1 MGDGSSPSSLSRA
14 GIWRLISGAA
24 SFPTLFSTASGV
36 SGLVAGPLSIPF
48 SRTTELLSEAF
59 QLASGRWLRHR
70 LVNQVKTRLRLLL
83 RVLTALHKV
92 SHCFWQR
99 VYPMPRVSPLNSQV
113 AFRSQI
119 SGIVFNIADSTGGF
133 HGLCLCPVSSP
144 VKCSVCL
151 AFRRLSFWRLPVFF
165 GPPESFHRADTQ

>member
-1 MGDGSSPSSLSRA
+1 M
-14 GIWRLISGAA
+14 
-24 SFPTLFSTASGV
+24 
-36 SGLVAGPLSIPF
+36 
-48 SRTTELLSEAF
+48 SEAF

-151 AFRRLSFWRLPVFF
+151 AFRRLSFWRLPVFSDRPSHSTVLIHSSNHY
-165 GPPESFHRADTQ
+165 PPVTANTQNRNFSELLTRFRTVSNRPYRSVPFSRVLTMREHHQRDW